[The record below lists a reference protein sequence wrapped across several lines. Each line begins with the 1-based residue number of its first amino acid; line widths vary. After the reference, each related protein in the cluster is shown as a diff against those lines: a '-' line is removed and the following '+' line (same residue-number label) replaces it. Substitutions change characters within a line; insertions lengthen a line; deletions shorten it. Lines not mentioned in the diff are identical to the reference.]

1 MAFTTRGSL
10 LSAVRRGDEVGWDE
24 FYAMYKPLILLRG
37 GDLRLSQTEKEEL
50 VQLVMLDFFKG
61 SRSFVYDKSKG
72 RFRDYLKRIIHNKA
86 CDLMR
91 KRQDGTVSLE
101 AVEEYSSMPEENSDD
116 FGRQWDEEWRKHAL
130 NAALEDIK
138 GTIKPETYQIFHAV
152 AIEEVPP
159 QEVAEL
165 FDTTAN
171 NVYAIKF
178 RIMKSLQKFLYEYE
192 KGDI

>member
-24 FYAMYKPLILLRG
+24 FYTMYKPLILLKA
-37 GDLRLSQTEKEEL
+37 GDLRLNQSEKEEL
-50 VQLVMLDFFKG
+50 VQLVMMDFFKG
-61 SRSFVYDKSKG
+61 SRTFIYDKSKG
-72 RFRDYLKRIIHNKA
+72 RFRDYLKRIIRNKA
-86 CDLMR
+86 YDLMR

-116 FGRQWDEEWRKHAL
+116 FGHQWDEEWRKHAL
-130 NAALEDIK
+130 NTALEDIK

-152 AIEEVPP
+152 AIEEVSP

-165 FDTTAN
+165 FDTTVN

-178 RIMKSLQKFLYEYE
+178 RIMKSLQKFLDEYE

>member
-50 VQLVMLDFFKG
+50 VQLVMLDFFKE

-91 KRQDGTVSLE
+91 KRQDGTVSIE
-101 AVEEYSSMPEENSDD
+101 SDD
-116 FGRQWDEEWRKHAL
+116 FGIDDLPAEA
-130 NAALEDIK
+130 EDIWEK
-138 GTIKPETYQIFHAV
+138 QWRTTVLAQALLEIKQKCDPTTYQSYIYFALQDMS
-152 AIEEVPP
+152 A
-159 QEVAEL
+159 QEVANL
-165 FDTTAN
+165 LDIKPNA
-171 NVYAIKF
+171 VYQHKA
-178 RIMKSLQKFLYEYE
+178 RIERMMQKFVMEF
-192 KGDI
+192 DQ

>member
-72 RFRDYLKRIIHNKA
+72 RFKA
-86 CDLMR
+86 WDLMR
-91 KRQDGTVSLE
+91 KRQDGTVSIE
-101 AVEEYSSMPEENSDD
+101 SDD
-116 FGRQWDEEWRKHAL
+116 FGIEELPAEAEDHWENEWRELVLVQAFEELKLKCEPTTLQSYDYFVRQNLSAKEVANL
-130 NAALEDIK
+130 LDIK
-138 GTIKPETYQIFHAV
+138 PNAVYQHKARV
-152 AIEEVPP
+152 EEMLR
-159 QEVAEL
+159 E
-165 FDTTAN
+165 
-171 NVYAIKF
+171 I
-178 RIMKSLQKFLYEYE
+178 IKSLDE
-192 KGDI
+192 